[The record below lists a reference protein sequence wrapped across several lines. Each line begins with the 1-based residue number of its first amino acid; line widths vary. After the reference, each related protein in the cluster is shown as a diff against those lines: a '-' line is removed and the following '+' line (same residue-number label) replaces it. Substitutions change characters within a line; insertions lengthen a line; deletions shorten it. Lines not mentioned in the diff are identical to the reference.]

1 VKRRSIAANSAF
13 ALAGDA
19 ASKASGVVAV
29 ALAARWLTVEQFA
42 LVGAA
47 LAAATI
53 LTAVLDGGLSTL
65 IVRDG
70 AASAA
75 ARTATLRA
83 GLAARLPI
91 LGVALVAAAAFG
103 VVRDEPAPA
112 LLVVATSAAGAFTLA
127 LLALFRAAQNLA
139 VEAVQKLLSALLL
152 PALVAAALIARPA
165 TATVLAAFVLAQL
178 LALPPALAAARRLRA
193 PAQRRP
199 VVETLRATAPFAL
212 MAVATLAYYRAGTL
226 LLAGLRPAADTA
238 NFTIASNVAL
248 GLLVLPNAITTGLLP
263 NLSAARSAHE
273 RVRTARR
280 TLLWTVGLSLGLL
293 LAAALVAPPLITA
306 VFGGRYDGAATPLY
320 VLLAADLLI
329 AVSGVLGTMLIA
341 NRRVR
346 PLAVQVV
353 LCLAVN
359 LACGVVLV
367 RVLGATGAA
376 VATLLTEAVA
386 ITLLL
391 VAVRGE
397 LADLLGLKR
406 LDRLDENARLGTLRA

>member
-1 VKRRSIAANSAF
+1 VKRRSIAANSAL
-13 ALAGDA
+13 ALGGDA
-19 ASKASGVVAV
+19 ASKVSGILAV

-70 AASAA
+70 AASAT

-83 GLAARLPI
+83 GLAARLP
-91 LGVALVAAAAFG
+91 LLALAFVAAAAFG
-103 VVRDEPAPA
+103 AVRDQLAPA
-112 LLVVATSAAGAFTLA
+112 LLVVAAAAAGALSLA
-127 LLALFRAAQNLA
+127 LLALFRAGQNLA
-139 VEAVQKLLSALLL
+139 VEAVQKLLAGLLL
-152 PALVAAALIARPA
+152 PALIAVALVARPA
-165 TATVLAAFVLAQL
+165 ASTVLAAFVLAQL
-178 LALPPALAAARRLRA
+178 LALPPALVAARRLRT
-193 PAQRRP
+193 PAHRRA

-212 MAVATLAYYRAGTL
+212 MAIATLAYYRAGTL

-263 NLSAARSAHE
+263 SLSAARSPHE
-273 RVRTARR
+273 RVHTARR
-280 TLLWTVGLSLGLL
+280 TLAWTIGLCLGLL
-293 LAAALVAPPLITA
+293 LAAGLVAPPLITL

-329 AVSGVLGTMLIA
+329 AISGVLGTMLIA

-346 PLAVQVV
+346 PVAVQVLV
-353 LCLAVN
+353 CLALN

-367 RVLGATGAA
+367 RAFGATGAA
-376 VATLLTEAVA
+376 VGTLLTEAVA

-397 LADLLGLKR
+397 LADLLGLRR
-406 LDRLDENARLGTLRA
+406 LEQVDDDTRLGAVRA